1 MKYPIERVRLK
12 LQGSQKLKDAD
23 GWLNSSNNTWKVS
36 SAWERLSRILTPYKW
51 ALKSIFNQFRLWRV
65 LRGKEKTWS
74 GSEQDFCRMDFFF
87 LLNLGGFYLFS
98 SFCHFRYQCFYLAE
112 LIYGSLLRLLLW
124 NFQNGLFE
132 SFTLVNTSC
141 RTACA
146 GSRQPQKKSLCSK

>member
-1 MKYPIERVRLK
+1 MRTVGWILQRIREKLARL
-12 LQGSQKLKDAD
+12 GKDCL
-23 GWLNSSNNTWKVS
+23 GYSHHINGPWKVFLIS
-36 SAWERLSRILTPYKW
+36 SGYDAYC
-51 ALKSIFNQFRLWRV
+51 
-65 LRGKEKTWS
+65 GEKKRREVDQSKISAGWT
-74 GSEQDFCRMDFFF
+74 FFF

-112 LIYGSLLRLLLW
+112 LIYGSLLRPLLW

-132 SFTLVNTSC
+132 SFTLVDTSC